1 MHTGA
6 GEIVD
11 NRLSLGIE
19 TQHQKDAAGLIFPQK
34 AAGAAADNHNR
45 DLLPVFLHVDSGPIA
60 GISLNEDLSAP
71 HGVACGIADAAVHHN
86 PAFIHGVPHRILHIA
101 VDGNLR
107 AVEVGSQS
115 VAGDALH
122 GDAHAGHSGS
132 QKPLTAAAGYGAFL
146 PCSAD
151 QVVEFPALLILCID
165 HYHSYTTP
173 PSFFLRYSALN
184 ANKFGTFFRL
194 SKSISET
201 GTRLRITEV

>member
-1 MHTGA
+1 M
-6 GEIVD
+6 
-11 NRLSLGIE
+11 
-19 TQHQKDAAGLIFPQK
+19 
-34 AAGAAADNHNR
+34 
-45 DLLPVFLHVDSGPIA
+45 
-60 GISLNEDLSAP
+60 
-71 HGVACGIADAAVHHN
+71 HHN

-115 VAGDALH
+115 VSGDALH

-146 PCSAD
+146 PRSAD

-173 PSFFLRYSALN
+173 PSFFLRFSLGIAAKVGLFFSA
-184 ANKFGTFFRL
+184 A
-194 SKSISET
+194 KSMESRGVFSRISA
-201 GTRLRITEV
+201 V